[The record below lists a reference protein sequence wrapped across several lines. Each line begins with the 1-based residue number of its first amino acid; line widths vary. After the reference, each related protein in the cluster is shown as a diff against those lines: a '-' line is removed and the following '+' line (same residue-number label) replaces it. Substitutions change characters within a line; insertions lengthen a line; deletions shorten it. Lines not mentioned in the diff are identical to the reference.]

1 MEGDSVTLTINGEK
15 QNVPDTLATVRQL
28 LEYLQLADRIVVV
41 EINRNILQKEQH
53 AITKLA
59 DGDTI
64 ELVHFVGGG

>member
-1 MEGDSVTLTINGEK
+1 MINGEK
-15 QNVPDTLATVRQL
+15 QIVPDTVGNIQQL

-41 EINRNILQKEQH
+41 EINRDILQKDRH
-53 AITKLA
+53 AVTELK

>member
-1 MEGDSVTLTINGEK
+1 MTVMINGEK
-15 QNVPDTLATVRQL
+15 QIVPDTVGNIQQL

-41 EINRNILQKEQH
+41 EINRDILQKDRH
-53 AITKLA
+53 AVTELK

>member
-1 MEGDSVTLTINGEK
+1 M
-15 QNVPDTLATVRQL
+15 PDTVGNIQQL

-41 EINRNILQKEQH
+41 EINRDILQKDRH
-53 AITKLA
+53 AVTELK